1 MKFTFVRF
9 IMVGLVNTMV
19 GLSVMYLLLHGLG
32 LSYWISTFL
41 GNSVG
46 ACVSFFLNRRFTF
59 NSDVSVLTGLFR
71 FIVVILICYLISYS
85 LGDSLVQLLLNNND
99 TFTSK
104 VKTDLAVLI
113 STFLYTVLNYLSQKL
128 FVFSHKK
135 SFALREE
142 NK

>member
-1 MKFTFVRF
+1 MKFIFVRF

-41 GNSVG
+41 GNAVG

-59 NSDVSVLTGLFR
+59 RSDVSVVTGLFR
-71 FIVVILICYLISYS
+71 FMVVILICYFLSYS
-85 LGDSLVQLLLNNND
+85 LGKSLVQMLLNNND

-104 VKTDLAVLI
+104 GKTDLAVLI

-128 FVFSHKK
+128 FVFHKRGTVLSK
-135 SFALREE
+135 
-142 NK
+142 

>member
-9 IMVGLVNTMV
+9 IMVGVVNTMV

-32 LSYWISTFL
+32 LTYWVSTFL

-59 NSDVSVLTGLFR
+59 RSDVSVQKGMLR
-71 FIVVILICYLISYS
+71 FILVILISYFISYS
-85 LGDSLVQLLLNNND
+85 IGENVVKWLLTNND
-99 TFTSK
+99 TLSAK

-113 STFLYTVLNYLSQKL
+113 STLLYTMLNYLSQKL
-128 FVFSHKK
+128 LVFSPKR

>member
-1 MKFTFVRF
+1 MKFTLVRF

-32 LSYWISTFL
+32 LSYWMSTFL

-59 NSDVSVLTGLFR
+59 RSDVSVLNGLLR
-71 FIVVILICYLISYS
+71 FVLVILICYFISYTM
-85 LGDSLVQLLLNNND
+85 GENLVQWLLVNND
-99 TFTSK
+99 TITSR

-113 STFLYTVLNYLSQKL
+113 STFLYTMLNYLSQKL
-128 FVFSHKK
+128 IVFHKRGTI
-135 SFALREE
+135 L
-142 NK
+142 